1 MHAHKLLWALARL
14 GKLCNGDGRG
24 VAGENAM
31 IRCDGFDLLNDL
43 PIAELPSTG
52 GQTCTQNHTHIH
64 THTHTQWNL
73 LPTLCLSSML
83 SKTASITI
91 SALPNCCQYE
101 MGTGETKAFGPQNSR
116 NEPSNSNKATYALP
130 GGRCVSQAADLRH
143 GHIAIEAV
151 HHTSGPRGAERRI
164 CAAQEHIST
173 QQKQKQSKGTH
184 AVIFFFLTSVLRFF
198 SIWPRPRPRPA
209 RSESCVSAAKSS
221 EISSCT
227 GAGKTHRLL
236 QTKQN
241 REIDSR
247 ADLEKDIVA
256 LLDAHLCD
264 TSAHQAGA

>member
-1 MHAHKLLWALARL
+1 MRWAQERPRPS
-14 GKLCNGDGRG
+14 GHRT
-24 VAGENAM
+24 AGTN
-31 IRCDGFDLLNDL
+31 
-43 PIAELPSTG
+43 PPT
-52 GQTCTQNHTHIH
+52 QTKQ
-64 THTHTQWNL
+64 
-73 LPTLCLSSML
+73 PTLFQVGDASVRPLIFDMVTSR
-83 SKTASITI
+83 SKLFII
-91 SALPNCCQYE
+91 
-101 MGTGETKAFGPQNSR
+101 R
-116 NEPSNSNKATYALP
+116 
-130 GGRCVSQAADLRH
+130 QA
-143 GHIAIEAV
+143 
-151 HHTSGPRGAERRI
+151 PRAERRI

-236 QTKQN
+236 QTKRN
-241 REIDSR
+241 REKDSR